1 MSKKT
6 PPSEEDGVEVI
17 EARVAWAIALIVSSC
32 NPTWR

>member
-6 PPSEEDGVEVI
+6 PPSEEDGVDLV
-17 EARVAWAIALIVSSC
+17 EARVECAIALIVSSY